1 MGAAAFTAIVS
12 MSAIPAWAQSAAPAT
27 NAQPENPAAA
37 NGEQPIIEQKA
48 LDLLKAMS
56 AKIAAA
62 KSFSASIR
70 DMREIPSSQGQM
82 LTFFSSA
89 KFAVERP
96 NKMRADI
103 VNDGVDT
110 LAIYDGKTLTMFDEQ
125 KNFYVKA
132 DAPPTLDE
140 MVKFASESH
149 GIHFAIADFLFS
161 DPYKIFSEGLTNA
174 YVVGPTRIEGA
185 PVQHL
190 AFAAKGIE
198 FELWLDDSSNL
209 PRLFTVTYLDAP
221 GVPHFL
227 VQFTRWSP
235 DVSFPGTSSP
245 SRRPRA
251 QWRSISCRR
260 RRSDGRPNA
269 GPQRNEQHA
278 RSRFRR
284 LARGAL
290 AGDD

>member
-1 MGAAAFTAIVS
+1 MRRFDGMLGRGTRLMGAAAFAAVVG
-12 MSAIPAWAQSAAPAT
+12 MAAVPAFAQSAAPAT

-56 AKIAAA
+56 TKIAAA
-62 KSFSASIR
+62 KTFSASIR

-103 VNDGVDT
+103 INDGVDT

-140 MVKFASESH
+140 LIKFAAQAH
-149 GIHFAIADFLFS
+149 GIHFAIADFLAS
-161 DPYKIFSEGLTNA
+161 DPYAVFSEGLTNA
-174 YVVGPTRIEGA
+174 YVVGPTKIEGA

-235 DVSFPGTSSP
+235 DVSFPGDFFTFTP
-245 SRRPRA
+245 PK
-251 QWRSISCRR
+251 
-260 RRSDGRPNA
+260 
-269 GPQRNEQHA
+269 
-278 RSRFRR
+278 
-284 LARGAL
+284 GATAIDFL
-290 AGDD
+290 PPEKK